1 METHELLCNHL
12 APKLKNRPRG
22 RGKKHRCDSPS
33 SRIRCDS
40 VGSDS
45 CDSEISACSIEKV
58 YSKYSPLYVKPE
70 FKQGKQVLATRPQL
84 RYNPRPARS
93 SAKFDSNSHSIERL
107 CRTTTTQLDS
117 SESNDS
123 DSNTNTTN
131 RDEEENESSEESE
144 FVQKLIDFHEAQD
157 SQIPKVFWSGLRR
170 LNLLSIYQRVR
181 QMGGYEMVTEQKMW
195 KYLFGIDGGYN
206 SISRR
211 KYERAILPFEK
222 YENEQLTNHMM
233 HRGRSVDFDWIANMD
248 LSNENRRRLTEAEIC
263 EIQRH
268 LKWKQAY
275 ERDPNLHLEMSPGS
289 LPVTVIV
296 GNKNSTSPSQSQM
309 QQPHTTITVHQT
321 TIHPQTATENSPP
334 RNPIQITNQIQIQQ
348 ITVQPSTSRAQ
359 NSNNKRKSIDEF
371 SGCDESDFVAN
382 HLAKLGKTTSL
393 RHVRVKS
400 DRTKDRRSSNSAM
413 HSSPSM
419 IGSIT
424 VSAAMKPNEKENIPY
439 LTGSKTT
446 TITPLINNKS
456 FLCYPPTSISDVIN
470 LEESDNE
477 SGDSASALQ
486 SHLYS
491 SNAIFPNMKKRKL
504 DILRQGGLEVTAI
517 SNTTGPL
524 NTQGFHHNHGSHPSL
539 NVPPVNTSKTN
550 DNLHVN
556 FVDIHFEVPRPKF
569 QSECMYTKTKRIFGN
584 PKDLIALPAQSTEYN
599 CIDLT
604 VEKYEPTLPIG
615 LHLPP
620 STTIQKA
627 HSTAATTQ
635 LTTSVT
641 MNRLPIHHPTNSS
654 SLETISTQ
662 SRLTPSAALAAQKI
676 TDPNLQ
682 ITLVSPPS
690 SHSHN
695 SSNYNNKHKFNEI
708 SSRRMNTGSKTFFD
722 KKISLQ
728 HSASSLKNTAG
739 QSRSSTGSLAIEPT
753 ILNVP
758 NLSTMNDLKI
768 NQLLLQNF
776 LNQSTAA
783 NAHTNQT
790 SDASKDLNASDPV
803 NPMFLPMLDPVYL
816 SSIYNNPNLFFQ
828 QPLPQE
834 LLQLYKNFPQGLGIP
849 ISKS

>member
-12 APKLKNRPRG
+12 APKLKGRPRG
-22 RGKKHRCDSPS
+22 RGKKHRSDSPS
-33 SRIRCDS
+33 TRIRCDS

-93 SAKFDSNSHSIERL
+93 SAKCDSNSIER
-107 CRTTTTQLDS
+107 RRQTTTTQSES
-117 SESNDS
+117 SDSNDS

-131 RDEEENESSEESE
+131 RDEDENESSEESE

-157 SQIPKVFWSGLRR
+157 SQIPKGFWSGLRR

-181 QMGGYEMVTEQKMW
+181 QMGGYELVTEQKMW

-222 YENEQLTNHMM
+222 YENEQITNHMM
-233 HRGRSVDFDWIANMD
+233 HRGRSGDFDWIGNID
-248 LSNENRRRLTEAEIC
+248 LSNENRRRLTEAEIF

-268 LKWKQAY
+268 LKWKEAH
-275 ERDPNLHLEMSPGS
+275 ERDPNLHLEMSPGA

-296 GNKNSTSPSQSQM
+296 GNKKSTSPSQFQI

-321 TIHPQTATENSPP
+321 TIHPQTTTENSPP

-348 ITVQPSTSRAQ
+348 ITVQPSTSREQ

-371 SGCDESDFVAN
+371 SGCTESDFVAN

-413 HSSPSM
+413 HSSSSM

-456 FLCYPPTSISDVIN
+456 LLYYPRTSISDVIN

-491 SNAIFPNMKKRKL
+491 SNAMIPNMKKRKL

-517 SNTTGPL
+517 SNTAGPL
-524 NTQGFHHNHGSHPSL
+524 NTQGFHHNHGSHQSL
-539 NVPPVNTSKTN
+539 NVPPVNTSKINNNTQP
-550 DNLHVN
+550 H
-556 FVDIHFEVPRPKF
+556 FVDIHFDVPKPKF
-569 QSECMYTKTKRIFGN
+569 QSKCMYTKTKRIFGN
-584 PKDLIALPAQSTEYN
+584 PKDLIPLPAQSTEYN

-604 VEKYEPTLPIG
+604 VEKCEPSLPIG
-615 LHLPP
+615 VHLPQ

-627 HSTAATTQ
+627 HSGPASTQ
-635 LTTSVT
+635 LTSSVT
-641 MNRLPIHHPTNSS
+641 MNRLPIHQPTNSS
-654 SLETISTQ
+654 NLTTISAQ

-682 ITLVSPPS
+682 ITLVPPS
-690 SHSHN
+690 SSN
-695 SSNYNNKHKFNEI
+695 SYNNKHKLNEI
-708 SSRRMNTGSKTFFD
+708 SGRRMNTGSKTFFD
-722 KKISLQ
+722 KKISLHQ
-728 HSASSLKNTAG
+728 SASSVTNTAG
-739 QSRSSTGSLAIEPT
+739 QSSSSIGSSAIEPT

-783 NAHTNQT
+783 NANANQT
-790 SDASKDLNASDPV
+790 LKDSNASDPV

>member
-12 APKLKNRPRG
+12 APKLKGRLRG
-22 RGKKHRCDSPS
+22 RGKKHRSDSPS

-93 SAKFDSNSHSIERL
+93 SAKCDSNTHSIDKRR
-107 CRTTTTQLDS
+107 RTTTAQSDS
-117 SESNDS
+117 SDSNDS
-123 DSNTNTTN
+123 DSITNTTN
-131 RDEEENESSEESE
+131 RDEDENESSEESE
-144 FVQKLIDFHEAQD
+144 FVQKLIDFHEVHD

-195 KYLFGIDGGYN
+195 KYLFGIEGGYN

-211 KYERAILPFEK
+211 KYERAILPFER
-222 YENEQLTNHMM
+222 YENEQMTNHTM
-233 HRGRSVDFDWIANMD
+233 HRGRSGDFDWIANMN

-268 LKWKQAY
+268 LKWKEAY

-296 GNKNSTSPSQSQM
+296 GNKKSKSPSQFQI

-348 ITVQPSTSRAQ
+348 ITVQPSTSHEQ
-359 NSNNKRKSIDEF
+359 NSNNKRKSIDDF
-371 SGCDESDFVAN
+371 SGCDENDFVAN

-413 HSSPSM
+413 HSSSSM

-456 FLCYPPTSISDVIN
+456 LLRYPPTSISDVIN

-477 SGDSASALQ
+477 SGDGTSALQ

-491 SNAIFPNMKKRKL
+491 SNAMFPNMKKKKL

-517 SNTTGPL
+517 SNTAGPL
-524 NTQGFHHNHGSHPSL
+524 NTQGFHLNHGIHPSI
-539 NVPPVNTSKTN
+539 NVPPVNTSKKN
-550 DNLHVN
+550 INSQAH
-556 FVDIHFEVPRPKF
+556 FVDIHFDVPRPKF
-569 QSECMYTKTKRIFGN
+569 QSKCMYTKTKRIFGN
-584 PKDLIALPAQSTEYN
+584 PKDLMPLPAQSTEYN

-604 VEKYEPTLPIG
+604 VEKCEPTLPIG
-615 LHLPP
+615 LHLPQ

-627 HSTAATTQ
+627 HSTPAMTK

-654 SLETISTQ
+654 NLATISTQ

-682 ITLVSPPS
+682 ITLVPPS
-690 SHSHN
+690 TSDSHN
-695 SSNYNNKHKFNEI
+695 SSNYNNKHKLNDI
-708 SSRRMNTGSKTFFD
+708 SGRRMNTGSKTFFD
-722 KKISLQ
+722 KKMSL
-728 HSASSLKNTAG
+728 HHNVSSLTNTAG
-739 QSRSSTGSLAIEPT
+739 QSSSSTGSLATEPT

-783 NAHTNQT
+783 NAHANQT
-790 SDASKDLNASDPV
+790 SKDSNAPDPV

-849 ISKS
+849 ISKN